1 MLKHPQPLTSLV
13 IPAQPFFE
21 NAVRVL
27 AEAGTRPAAAMSS
40 KRRAAAATLLVE
52 AISSVEGEGLE
63 YCFSGLHG
71 GYLASS
77 FLPYL

>member
-1 MLKHPQPLTSLV
+1 M
-13 IPAQPFFE
+13 
-21 NAVRVL
+21 RVL

-40 KRRAAAATLLVE
+40 RRRAAAATLLVE
-52 AISSVEGEGLE
+52 AISCVEGEGLE
-63 YCFSGLHG
+63 YCFSGVHG